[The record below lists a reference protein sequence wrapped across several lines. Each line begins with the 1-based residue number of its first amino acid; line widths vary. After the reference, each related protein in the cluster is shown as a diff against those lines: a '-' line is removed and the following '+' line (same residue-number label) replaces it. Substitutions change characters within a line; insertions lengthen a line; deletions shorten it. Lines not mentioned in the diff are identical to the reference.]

1 MQNLR
6 KSDLPRCTSCQ
17 NPHNHQVAAVFG
29 FAVRLASHLFLEI
42 LLSAIYDSY
51 LDSMCAR
58 MLRVPSSFLI
68 AMRYLATPSLSDES
82 DDSATVDSGMQKML
96 RRSP

>member
-6 KSDLPRCTSCQ
+6 KSDLPRCMSCQ

-42 LLSAIYDSY
+42 LLPVVYFRLPRLDVCQNAQGAVFFFDCHTVLGDS
-51 LDSMCAR
+51 
-58 MLRVPSSFLI
+58 VI
-68 AMRYLATPSLSDES
+68 I
-82 DDSATVDSGMQKML
+82 
-96 RRSP
+96 